1 MSAEIGATLRETRMR
16 RRIDLGEVE
25 AATKIRQRYL
35 RALENEEWDVLPG
48 GAYTRSFIRTY
59 ANHLGLDGERLAD
72 QYRRVVEEDVVERY
86 PRADMPPPPGP
97 RPARAPGGPRL
108 QVSRGALAVLISVGL
123 IVLLI
128 GIGLAGGGG
137 GGNDG
142 DGASVTGKQG
152 QGKPPGGAGQR
163 ESSRSRVEL
172 RLTALADVWVCLLDA
187 KQSPVIDGQILGA
200 GAEEGPFRSARF
212 TVSFGNGEVQMQV
225 NGKKIGV
232 EDTPNPVGYEI
243 ARSGEVRPLA
253 DSARPTCT

>member
-1 MSAEIGATLRETRMR
+1 MSADIGATLRETRMR

-25 AATKIRQRYL
+25 AATKIRARYL
-35 RALENEEWDVLPG
+35 RALENEEWDILPG

-72 QYRRVVEEDVVERY
+72 QYRRAVEEDAQERH
-86 PRADMPPPPGP
+86 P
-97 RPARAPGGPRL
+97 RPEAAVGAGSPPVQAAGGSRL
-108 QVSRGALAVLISVGL
+108 QVSRGALAVLISLGL

-137 GGNDG
+137 GGDG
-142 DGASVTGKQG
+142 SGAPDTTKQQHGRRQGGASGEGK
-152 QGKPPGGAGQR
+152 
-163 ESSRSRVEL
+163 SSPSRVSL

-187 KQSPVIDGQILGA
+187 RQSPVIDGQILGA
-200 GAEEGPFRSARF
+200 GAEEGPFRSTRF
-212 TVSFGNGEVQMQV
+212 TVSFGNGEVEMQV
-225 NGKKIGV
+225 NGSKVGV

-243 ARSGEVRPLA
+243 GRDGQLRPLS